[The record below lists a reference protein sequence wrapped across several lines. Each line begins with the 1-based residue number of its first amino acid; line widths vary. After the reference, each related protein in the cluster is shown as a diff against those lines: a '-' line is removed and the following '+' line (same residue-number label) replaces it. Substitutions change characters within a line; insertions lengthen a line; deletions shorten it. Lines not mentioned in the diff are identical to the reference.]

1 MILEAASPRE
11 RRHQR
16 TQQAILAAAR
26 EIIHNEGVSGLSMRA
41 IADRIDYSPAGL
53 YEYFGGKDEIIAAV
67 CDEAFEQLAQALR
80 STDQTLPPA
89 VYLRECGVN
98 YVRFAIDNTD
108 AFLLMFTH
116 APLLSM
122 EQYPSAAT
130 LESLLRQSQ
139 AFMVLHD
146 AVDRC
151 VEAGLFQP
159 QPGSGV
165 FEMAI
170 ACWQMVHGMAMLA
183 VTIMHQHQP
192 DLDAYRASLNLLAL
206 GMIKR

>member
-1 MILEAASPRE
+1 MYGISSMIHDTTSPRE

-26 EIIHNEGVSGLSMRA
+26 DIIHSEGVAGLSMRA

-80 STDQTLPPA
+80 STDPTLPP
-89 VYLRECGVN
+89 VEYLRECGVN

-108 AFLLMFTH
+108 AFLLMFTQ
-116 APLLSM
+116 APLLSLD
-122 EQYPSAAT
+122 QYPPTAT
-130 LESLLRQSQ
+130 LESLLQQSP

-146 AVDRC
+146 AVERC
-151 VEAGLFQP
+151 VEAGLFQTEP
-159 QPGSGV
+159 ACGV
-165 FEMAI
+165 FEI
-170 ACWQMVHGMAMLA
+170 ALTCWQMVH
-183 VTIMHQHQP
+183 
-192 DLDAYRASLNLLAL
+192 S
-206 GMIKR
+206 